1 MKLKKLIAA
10 AAAAAVAVSMT
21 AFNAFAA
28 TVEMNSDYPGAWGA
42 SAGIPKTEFE
52 AIGGDVK
59 VVLTVEVKEPLAGEH
74 NHLAKPMNM
83 CASWDAITDS
93 LLSDTAIAKEDGF
106 FVFADGQTT
115 LEFVVPESVWS
126 GFVGYTEDNS
136 DGSAGL
142 YFQVNDV
149 ILKSA
154 ELSAADSTPG
164 AITRVSEEDS
174 KLVMDGTYAG
184 AAAPADE
191 AAPADDAAAADAP
204 AADTGA
210 TTSATTG
217 NAPVAA
223 MASVMVIAGVAAV
236 AAKKRK

>member
-1 MKLKKLIAA
+1 MKFKKLIAA

-21 AFNAFAA
+21 AFNAFAT
-28 TVEMNSDYPGAWGA
+28 TVTMDSEYPGAWGA

-59 VVLTVEVKEPLAGEH
+59 VVLTIETKEPMAGDH
-74 NHLAKPMNM
+74 NHVAKPMNI
-83 CASWDAITDS
+83 SDWVQVTDG
-93 LLSDTAIAKEDGF
+93 LLSDTAIAKDDGF
-106 FVFADGQTT
+106 LVFADGQTT
-115 LEFVVPESVWS
+115 CEFVVPESVWS
-126 GFVGYTEDNS
+126 NFTGYTEDNS

-149 ILKSA
+149 IIKSA

-164 AITRVSEEDS
+164 PITRVSEEES
-174 KLVMDGTYAG
+174 ASVMDGTYAG
-184 AAAPADE
+184 AAASTTTE
-191 AAPADDAAAADAP
+191 EAP
-204 AADTGA
+204 AADTSA
-210 TTSATTG
+210 TTAATTG

-223 MASVMVIAGVAAV
+223 MAAVMVVAGVAAV

>member
-1 MKLKKLIAA
+1 MKIRKLIAA

-28 TVEMNSDYPGAWGA
+28 TVAMDSDYPGAWGA

-59 VVLTVEVKEPLAGEH
+59 VVLTVEIKEPLAGEH

-106 FVFADGQTT
+106 FVFADDQTT

-126 GFVGYTEDNS
+126 GLVGYTEDNS

-154 ELSAADSTPG
+154 ELSPADSTPG
-164 AITRVSEEDS
+164 AITRIVEEEAKS
-174 KLVMDGTYAG
+174 VMDGSYAG

-191 AAPADDAAAADAP
+191 AAPAG
-204 AADTGA
+204 DTAA
-210 TTSATTG
+210 TTPATTG

-223 MASVMVIAGVAAV
+223 MVAVMAVAGAAAV

>member
-1 MKLKKLIAA
+1 MKELEEKYMKLKKLIAA

-28 TVEMNSDYPGAWGA
+28 TVEMDSDYPGAWGA

-106 FVFADGQTT
+106 FVFSDGQTT

-154 ELSAADSTPG
+154 ELSAADATPG
-164 AITRVSEEDS
+164 AVARVSEEDS
-174 KLVMDGTYAG
+174 KSVMDGTYAG
-184 AAAPADE
+184 AAAPAD
-191 AAPADDAAAADAP
+191 DAP
-204 AADTGA
+204 AADTAA
-210 TTSATTG
+210 TTPATTG

-223 MASVMVIAGVAAV
+223 MVAVMAVAGVAAV